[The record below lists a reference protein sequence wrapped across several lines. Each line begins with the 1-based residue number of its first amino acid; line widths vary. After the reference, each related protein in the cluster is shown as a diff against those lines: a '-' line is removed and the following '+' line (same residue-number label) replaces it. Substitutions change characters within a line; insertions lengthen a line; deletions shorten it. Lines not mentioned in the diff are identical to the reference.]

1 MLRLVSLALAAMIA
15 LTPSAQAEVY
25 RDKSVPM
32 QTVSGFDLGR
42 YLGLWYEIARYPFSF
57 ENGCAGV
64 TAEYSMKAD
73 GKVRVVNS
81 CYEGAV
87 DGPLRVSEGTAE
99 LVGDGKLEVGFVSF
113 LPFITG
119 DYWVIHLEPDYS
131 MAVVGSPAGKTG
143 WILSRTK
150 QISQAK
156 FDRATAALTANG
168 YDLSALEIVAQ

>member
-1 MLRLVSLALAAMIA
+1 MRLVLLAFLIVT
-15 LTPSAQAEVY
+15 LTPLQAQAAY

-32 QTVSGFDLGR
+32 QTVSGFDLDR

-64 TAEYSMKAD
+64 TAEYAMKPD

-81 CYEGAV
+81 CREGTV

-131 MAVVGSPAGKTG
+131 VAAVGSPNGKTG
-143 WILSRTK
+143 WILSRSKT
-150 QISQAK
+150 ISQAK

-168 YDLSALEIVAQ
+168 YDLSDLELVAQ

>member
-1 MLRLVSLALAAMIA
+1 MRLVLLAFLIVA
-15 LTPSAQAEVY
+15 LSPLQAQAAY
-25 RDKSVPM
+25 RDKTVPM

-64 TAEYSMKAD
+64 TAEYSMKPD

-81 CYEGAV
+81 CREGAV

-99 LVGDGKLEVGFVSF
+99 LVSDGKLEVGFVSF

-131 MAVVGSPAGKTG
+131 MAVVGSPNGKTG

-156 FDRATAALTANG
+156 FDRATAALVANG
-168 YDLSALEIVAQ
+168 YDLSALELVAQ

>member
-1 MLRLVSLALAAMIA
+1 MRLVLLAFLIVT
-15 LTPSAQAEVY
+15 LSPLQAQAAY

-32 QTVSGFDLGR
+32 QTVSGFDLDR

-64 TAEYSMKAD
+64 TAEYAMKPD

-81 CYEGAV
+81 CREGTV

-119 DYWVIHLEPDYS
+119 YYWVIHLEPDYS
-131 MAVVGSPAGKTG
+131 VAAVGSPNGKTG
-143 WILSRTK
+143 WILSRSKT
-150 QISQAK
+150 ISQAK

-168 YDLSALEIVAQ
+168 YDLSDLELVAQ